1 MGVTIQELEKAS
13 TSLKTSV
20 ALLQEALLNQ
30 PAKIE
35 LHKALRDAC
44 IQRFEFCVELS
55 WKTCMK
61 ILGLETKAPNPAIRD
76 MAQNKLIDERLITY
90 QNTPT
95 TTWWQ
100 EPSVIVGGVTVS
112 FCLGALVAY
121 SMTRK

>member
-1 MGVTIQELEKAS
+1 MTKA
-13 TSLKTSV
+13 
-20 ALLQEALLNQ
+20 QEASSVSFDKPLLCLDSRDQ
-30 PAKIE
+30 TKISKAIKDLLKCQIDLDAK
-35 LHKALRDAC
+35 
-44 IQRFEFCVELS
+44 
-55 WKTCMK
+55 
-61 ILGLETKAPNPAIRD
+61 
-76 MAQNKLIDERLITY
+76 NKLIDERLITY